1 MKKLITICAAVTICV
16 VAVLAIG
23 STAQATVVFN
33 QGFESDTAGMIVDP
47 DPPYNE
53 SIARVVSGGGALG
66 VSSASGSYH
75 AEVALNGVYGSGV
88 FTQNGGYSSVWPGYI
103 KQSIKV
109 YIDPAAGQVDD
120 GWFWD
125 AAICDKDGKSWAG
138 GGGFGVRKTAADTW
152 SLGAED
158 AYGGFQ
164 FVGNTRA
171 PHDNTT
177 PMEISTAGWYTL
189 ATEWVESSTDLD
201 LIDQINTVSDSVGT
215 LLWTDT
221 VADYMSQT
229 AEGTDSAYKDCV
241 AGGISYSW
249 LGSQASQ
256 DDSDYDPH
264 PYEEETLYAP
274 ANTMT
279 LLAVD
284 DVQATV
290 VPEPATMSLLAL
302 GGLGVLARRR
312 RRRSA

>member
-1 MKKLITICAAVTICV
+1 MKTKLMTMCAVVGMILAVNGAVKAAV
-16 VAVLAIG
+16 
-23 STAQATVVFN
+23 VVFD
-33 QGFESDTAGMIVDP
+33 QGFESNTGGMIVDP
-47 DPPYNE
+47 EPPYNE
-53 SIARVVSGGGALG
+53 SITRVASGSGVLG

-88 FTQNGGYSSVWPGYI
+88 FTRNGGYSSVWPGYI

-125 AAICDKDGKSWAG
+125 AAICDDDGVSWKGG
-138 GGGFGVRKTAADTW
+138 GGGFGVRKTATGTW

-158 AYGGFQ
+158 VYGGFQ

-189 ATEWVESSTDLD
+189 ATEWVESSTNLD
-201 LIDQINTVSDSVGT
+201 LIDQINTVYDSVGNP
-215 LLWTDT
+215 LWTDT

-229 AEGTDSAYKDCV
+229 AEGKPGAYKNNCV
-241 AGGISYSW
+241 AGGIAYSW

-256 DDSDYDPH
+256 DESGYDPH
-264 PYEEETLYAP
+264 PYEEGTLLYAP

-279 LLAVD
+279 LLAID
-284 DVQATV
+284 DVYAEI
-290 VPEPATMSLLAL
+290 VPEPATMALLGL
-302 GGLGVLARRR
+302 GGLLLRRKR
-312 RRRSA
+312 RA

>member
-1 MKKLITICAAVTICV
+1 MKKLITMCAV
-16 VAVLAIG
+16 VGMILAISG
-23 STAQATVVFN
+23 VAQAVVVFD
-33 QGFESDTAGMIVDP
+33 QGFESNTDGMIVDP
-47 DPPYNE
+47 AYNE
-53 SIARVVSGGGALG
+53 SIDRVASGGGVLG

-75 AEVALNGVYGSGV
+75 AEVALNGGYGNGV
-88 FTQNGGYSSVWPGYI
+88 FTRNGGYSSVWTGYI

-109 YIDPAAGQVDD
+109 YVDPAAGQIDD

-125 AAICDKDGKSWAG
+125 AAICDDAGTSWAG
-138 GGGFGVRKTAADTW
+138 AGGFGVRKTAADTW

-189 ATEWVESSTDLD
+189 ATEWIESSTNADLVN
-201 LIDQINTVSDSVGT
+201 QVNTVRDSLGD
-215 LLWTDT
+215 LLWMDT
-221 VADYMSQT
+221 VADYMSST
-229 AEGTDSAYKDCV
+229 AESTSEAYKHFV

-256 DDSDYDPH
+256 DGSGYDSH
-264 PYEEETLYAP
+264 PYEEGTLYAP
-274 ANTMT
+274 ANTMA

-284 DVQATV
+284 DVYANV
-290 VPEPATMSLLAL
+290 VPEPATMALLGL
-302 GGLGVLARRR
+302 GGLLIRRKR
-312 RRRSA
+312 RA